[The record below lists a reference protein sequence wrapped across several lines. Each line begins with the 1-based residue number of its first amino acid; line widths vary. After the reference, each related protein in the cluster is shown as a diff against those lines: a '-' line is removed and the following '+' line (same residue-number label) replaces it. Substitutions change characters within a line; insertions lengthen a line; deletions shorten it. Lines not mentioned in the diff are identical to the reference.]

1 MVKTGITVMDA
12 MSKNPIYISPNDN
25 VLESTKLMLEKHV
38 GSLLVKEKE
47 NLLGILTERD
57 LVRMI
62 SLGIDPGT
70 TKVRQI
76 MTTKIVTITPE
87 KDIYDA
93 IVLMNKEN
101 LRRLPVTVNG
111 RVIGL
116 ITLRD
121 ILTLQPTLF
130 DLILDMVDIRKN
142 HNRM

>member
-1 MVKTGITVMDA
+1 MDA
-12 MSKNPIYISPNDN
+12 MSKNPISISQNDN
-25 VLESTKLMLEKHV
+25 VLESTKIMIEKHV

-57 LVRMI
+57 LIKMI
-62 SLGIDPGT
+62 SLGIDPKT
-70 TKVRQI
+70 TKVKQI
-76 MTTKIVTITPE
+76 MTTKITTITPE

-93 IVLMNKEN
+93 ITLMNNEN
-101 LRRLPVTVNG
+101 LRRLPVVING

-130 DLILDMVDIRKN
+130 DLILDMVDIKKSR
-142 HNRM
+142 RM